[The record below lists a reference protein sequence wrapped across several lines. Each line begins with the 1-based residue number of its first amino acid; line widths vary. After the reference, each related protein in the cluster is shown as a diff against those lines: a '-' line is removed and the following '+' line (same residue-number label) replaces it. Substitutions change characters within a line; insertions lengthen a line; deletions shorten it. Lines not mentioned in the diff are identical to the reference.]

1 MCPSLLMLTWARVRE
16 QEESK
21 QREAALL
28 ARIKAQKTDRLL
40 QFKAAQAHLARE
52 ESVREQAQREQER
65 ARSTT
70 FKQMAGQAELF
81 ARAEARHMRA

>member
-1 MCPSLLMLTWARVRE
+1 VLVFTCARVTG

-40 QFKAAQAHLARE
+40 QFKAAQAQPARE

-70 FKQMAGQAELF
+70 FKQMAGQAKLF
-81 ARAEARHMRA
+81 ARAEAGHARAYDFN